1 MIDVFFVGRR
11 YEQVFVHNLL
21 LHLKCDQIDEDYVP
35 VHGLGASLPSPPQ
48 PRVSKSRNRK

>member
-1 MIDVFFVGRR
+1 MLFLSFR

-21 LHLKCDQIDEDYVP
+21 MHLKCDQIDMDYVP